1 MVPFLDP
8 GCRFFEEPEQH
19 GYRIFHRTLEEHRRA
34 MMEPLWYR
42 RLNYETRWL
51 NRRQLQDV
59 SYDAI
64 ARLVEIKGEYG
75 VVPSEFCHAILKTID
90 ETQRLLR
97 EMERAL
103 LLDGTLPATLR
114 NEMRSYNRKILAYSS
129 DQIIPV
135 RRPFG
140 GRWFDD
146 VTVPRQMIEDIL
158 AGDGAEASADHGPDR
173 CTT

>member
-1 MVPFLDP
+1 
-8 GCRFFEEPEQH
+8 
-19 GYRIFHRTLEEHRRA
+19 
-34 MMEPLWYR
+34 
-42 RLNYETRWL
+42 
-51 NRRQLQDV
+51 
-59 SYDAI
+59 
-64 ARLVEIKGEYG
+64 EIKGEYG
-75 VVPSEFCHAILKTID
+75 MVQSDFCHAILKPID

-103 LLDGTLPATLR
+103 QLQETLPATLR

-146 VTVPRQMIEDIL
+146 VTIPRQMIEDIL
-158 AGDGAEASADHGPDR
+158 AGYGAEASAGRGPGR
-173 CTT
+173 CTTLPPAGPRGRSRESARARL